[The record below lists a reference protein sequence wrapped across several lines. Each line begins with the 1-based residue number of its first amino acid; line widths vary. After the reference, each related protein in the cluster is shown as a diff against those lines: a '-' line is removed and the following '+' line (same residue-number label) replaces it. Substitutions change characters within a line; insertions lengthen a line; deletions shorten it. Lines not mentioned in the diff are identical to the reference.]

1 MTIYIQNPKQSTTN
15 KLLGIINDFRKI
27 MGLKENVKKFHVLA
41 MNEQIKMTFKITQKS
56 ETLRYKSKKVSV
68 K

>member
-1 MTIYIQNPKQSTTN
+1 
-15 KLLGIINDFRKI
+15 
-27 MGLKENVKKFHVLA
+27 

-68 K
+68 KWIGCT